1 MVSRVDLIARPAKT
15 PKLYAE
21 VSHEADMDLE
31 AIVSSAVAELGY
43 DSVKPEQKAALL
55 AFLRER
61 DVFVSL
67 PTGTARASATP
78 RYQRPSLLRRSSQSI
93 VVIVSPLIALMKD
106 QVATLSGRGLSVGCV
121 TSESPIM
128 WQTWSKPLA
137 KSHVGVYYFASAM
150 YSLRKLTPA
159 RYFG

>member
-55 AFLRER
+55 AFLRGR

-67 PTGTARASATP
+67 PTGTARASATL
-78 RYQRPSLLRRSSQSI
+78 RYQLPSLLRRSPSQSI
-93 VVIVSPLIALMKD
+93 VVVVSPLIALMKD

-128 WQTWSKPLA
+128 WQTWSKAAGEVPHGCILFCERDVFIA
-137 KSHVGVYYFASAM
+137 
-150 YSLRKLTPA
+150 
-159 RYFG
+159 